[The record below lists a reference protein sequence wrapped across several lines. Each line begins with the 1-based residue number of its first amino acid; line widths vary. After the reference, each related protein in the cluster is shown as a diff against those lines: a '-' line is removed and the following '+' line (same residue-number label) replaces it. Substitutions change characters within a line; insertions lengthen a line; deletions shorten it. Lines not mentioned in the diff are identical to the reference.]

1 MDVIDRA
8 PLHGG
13 RVIAFAQ
20 RRRDALYDGA
30 RDVSNI
36 ALRGTMHMT
45 AEDANNPPGLLQCS
59 PQSPQR
65 LRCREVQPIRAHQN
79 LKRRMVREN
88 RNRLARV
95 TLDQISEAPCAL
107 GTKIAAVSWAERVQ
121 SNEPDRIIVDRIVE
135 KVGAAEIS
143 VGREG
148 GVQIGSSIPV
158 AGEQINRRA
167 RFPEYCCCLGIFV
180 FASVVHD
187 EYSEA

>member
-1 MDVIDRA
+1 
-8 PLHGG
+8 
-13 RVIAFAQ
+13 
-20 RRRDALYDGA
+20 
-30 RDVSNI
+30 
-36 ALRGTMHMT
+36 
-45 AEDANNPPGLLQCS
+45 
-59 PQSPQR
+59 
-65 LRCREVQPIRAHQN
+65 
-79 LKRRMVREN
+79 VREN

-107 GTKIAAVSWAERVQ
+107 GTKIAAASWAERVQ

-180 FASVVHD
+180 FASVVRDVSCVHD
-187 EYSEA
+187 HVRTRIERVQVGDGEREIAPSLIGIRGIQRQVGVGDLRNDHDAALWPFDRRPP